1 MISSISRH
9 LARTSS
15 VAVASKFV
23 RPAVTQQTNFSQRA
37 FSSDSEEKS
46 FGLSRKDI
54 SNIVSAEYG
63 MSGAEAKRIV
73 DTVFDTMVEVRVYY
87 MLKKIYCVTC
97 TIFEFNMLGSQQYI
111 NPLTKYHSLNI
122 IHFNLLFIHL
132 RTIILSLDYQYII

>member
-15 VAVASKFV
+15 VAAASKFI
-23 RPAVTQQTNFSQRA
+23 RPAVSTTTQQTNFSQRQRA

-73 DTVFDTMVEVRVYY
+73 DTVFDTMVEVRIYY
-87 MLKKIYCVTC
+87 LLKKILSCVTC
-97 TIFEFNMLGSQQYI
+97 TIFEFEYILLIGIFQQY
-111 NPLTKYHSLNI
+111 NGPHSLNTM
-122 IHFNLLFIHL
+122 FILMFFFFMHL
-132 RTIILSLDYQYII
+132 HILYH

>member
-15 VAVASKFV
+15 VAVVSKLI

-73 DTVFDTMVEVRVYY
+73 DTVFDTMVEVRIYY
-87 MLKKIYCVTC
+87 LLKKILSCVTC
-97 TIFEFNMLGSQQYI
+97 TIFEFEYILLIGIFQQY
-111 NPLTKYHSLNI
+111 NGPHSLNTM
-122 IHFNLLFIHL
+122 FILMFFFFMHL
-132 RTIILSLDYQYII
+132 HILYH

>member
-1 MISSISRH
+1 MISSISHH

-15 VAVASKFV
+15 VSAASKLI

-54 SNIVSAEYG
+54 SSIVSAEYG

-73 DTVFDTMVEVRVYY
+73 DTVFDTMVEVRVYIICS
-87 MLKKIYCVTC
+87 KKYYHVSHAPSLI
-97 TIFEFNMLGSQQYI
+97 ILFQQYRI
-111 NPLTKYHSLNI
+111 NPH
-122 IHFNLLFIHL
+122 
-132 RTIILSLDYQYII
+132 

>member
-15 VAVASKFV
+15 VAAASKFI
-23 RPAVTQQTNFSQRA
+23 RPAVSTTTQQTNFSQRA

-54 SNIVSAEYG
+54 SSIVAAEYG

-73 DTVFDTMVEVRVYY
+73 DTVFDTMVEVRIYY
-87 MLKKIYCVTC
+87 
-97 TIFEFNMLGSQQYI
+97 
-111 NPLTKYHSLNI
+111 
-122 IHFNLLFIHL
+122 LL
-132 RTIILSLDYQYII
+132 

>member
-9 LARTSS
+9 LTRTSS
-15 VAVASKFV
+15 VAAASKLI
-23 RPAVTQQTNFSQRA
+23 RPAVTQQTSFTQRA

-54 SNIVSAEYG
+54 GSIVAAEYG

-73 DTVFDTMVEVRVYY
+73 DTVFDTMVEVRIYY

-97 TIFEFNMLGSQQYI
+97 TILNLKLLGSQQYI
-111 NPLTKYHSLNI
+111 NLH
-122 IHFNLLFIHL
+122 H
-132 RTIILSLDYQYII
+132 

>member
-15 VAVASKFV
+15 VAVASKFI

-73 DTVFDTMVEVRVYY
+73 DTVFDTMVEVRIYY
-87 MLKKIYCVTC
+87 LLYM
-97 TIFEFNMLGSQQYI
+97 
-111 NPLTKYHSLNI
+111 YHVSHAPSLI
-122 IHFNLLFIHL
+122 IHIVP
-132 RTIILSLDYQYII
+132 TIYKPH

>member
-1 MISSISRH
+1 MISSISHH

-15 VAVASKFV
+15 VSAASKLI

-54 SNIVSAEYG
+54 SSIVSAEYG

-73 DTVFDTMVEVRVYY
+73 DTVFDTMVEVRRYIICS
-87 MLKKIYCVTC
+87 KKYNVLHAPSLI
-97 TIFEFNMLGSQQYI
+97 ILFQQYI
-111 NPLTKYHSLNI
+111 NPHEIPLT
-122 IHFNLLFIHL
+122 
-132 RTIILSLDYQYII
+132 